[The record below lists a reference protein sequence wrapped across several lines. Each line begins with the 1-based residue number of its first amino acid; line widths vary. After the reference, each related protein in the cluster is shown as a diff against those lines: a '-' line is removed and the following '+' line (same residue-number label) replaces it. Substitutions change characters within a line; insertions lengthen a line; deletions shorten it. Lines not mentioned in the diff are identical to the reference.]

1 MLLYQIIQVRHISF
15 LSLLILIS
23 IGFIVSFFIQI
34 DNLLL
39 KKLIAQYLLEEL
51 PRLIRLSNGNRRI
64 WLILRQIYDQAFE
77 QYHRLQMTIQL
88 RLKLEQNKIECRQIY

>member
-1 MLLYQIIQVRHISF
+1 MLLYQIIQARHISF

-88 RLKLEQNKIECRQIY
+88 RLKLEQNKIECR

>member
-1 MLLYQIIQVRHISF
+1 MYQTIQARHISF
-15 LSLLILIS
+15 LSLLILIFR
-23 IGFIVSFFIQI
+23 GFIVSFFIQI

>member
-1 MLLYQIIQVRHISF
+1 MYQTIQARHISF

-23 IGFIVSFFIQI
+23 RGFIVSFFIQI

-51 PRLIRLSNGNRRI
+51 PRLIRLSNGNRRK
-64 WLILRQIYDQAFE
+64 WLILRQKYDQAFE

-88 RLKLEQNKIECRQIY
+88 RLKLEQNKIECR

>member
-1 MLLYQIIQVRHISF
+1 MLLYQIIQARHISF